1 MIITIEGDD
10 TVNKSQLVDKI
21 AEGAEISKAAAGRA
35 LDSFIEAVTDAL
47 KKGDSVQLVGFGT
60 FAVRERSARTGRNPQ
75 TGQTIQIAAAKV
87 PSFKA
92 GKALKD
98 SVN

>member
-1 MIITIEGDD
+1 M
-10 TVNKSQLVDKI
+10 NKSELIEAI
-21 AEGAEISKAAAGRA
+21 AASADIPKAAATRA
-35 LDSFIEAVTDAL
+35 LDAMVDSVTDSL
-47 KKGDSVQLVGFGT
+47 KKGDSVSLVGFGT
-60 FAVRERSARTGRNPQ
+60 FTVKERAARTGRNPQ
-75 TGQTIQIAAAKV
+75 TGQPIEISAAKV